1 MNNCKYSCPLIM
13 YHPIIMNAIRY
24 FICLISTL
32 FIFFLFE
39 SHGFNIIFL
48 HAAFLVFCDF
58 FADSAFFSARPCPNR
73 TERFHVSILGR
84 TTRFACETFT
94 LNADSCDIFLLHTYM
109 HPHKAFFFV
118 QERIFLYDKTP
129 CHSCMTGG

>member
-1 MNNCKYSCPLIM
+1 MQILLSSYNVPFHHHERNSIFYMFNIN
-13 YHPIIMNAIRY
+13 IIYI
-24 FICLISTL
+24 
-32 FIFFLFE
+32 FLFE

-48 HAAFLVFCDF
+48 HAAFLVFRDF
-58 FADSAFFSARPCPNR
+58 FADSAFFSARLCPNR
-73 TERFHVSILGR
+73 TEGFHVSILGR

-94 LNADSCDIFLLHTYM
+94 LNADSCDIFLLHTSM
-109 HPHKAFFFV
+109 HPRKAFFFV